1 MSFQIISE
9 RLKALQESNTQLKEL
24 IERLATINFQPGSV
38 PLGGD
43 DDGEENVM
51 QELAAEIHQLIR
63 EEEEDFELLNEEVE
77 ELDGGKRGSE
87 MEQQKGELKGAVMR
101 GRREL
106 KLCQTSFRKAQITA
120 KRSLEA
126 AQRAERDLLLQSYLE
141 PRSDTSSPAPGQHR
155 RTQQNIELS
164 KDEKTVNASSDV
176 TIALRRTHDMMASE
190 LARSK
195 FAHET
200 LNESTAALAQLSET
214 YSTLDTLLSSSKN
227 LLGTLLRSQ
236 KSDTWYLETAF
247 YILLTTIVWLVWRRL
262 LYGPTWWLVWFPMK
276 MFIKGWMGVFTTM
289 GLLGGDLPS
298 SSVSVGVSPVLSSVV
313 NQATVVHSSG
323 TRGPRPTGGPP
334 GAQHVQVGGG
344 GRGAPMRQGQGS
356 VPERSGESVSEQVGR
371 IIDESQ
377 NHEGADET
385 SVKDSQEGE
394 QVSEEA
400 EPRNPKKRMWE
411 EPVEAEKEA
420 QKKHDEL

>member
-1 MSFQIISE
+1 MSFEIISE
-9 RLKALQESNTQLKEL
+9 RLKALQESNNQLKEL
-24 IERLATINFQPGSV
+24 INRLATINFQPGSV

-43 DDGEENVM
+43 DEENVM
-51 QELAAEIHQLIR
+51 QELAAEIHSLIR

-77 ELDGGKRGSE
+77 ELDEGRRGSE
-87 MEQQKGELKGAVMR
+87 MERQKVEFKGAVVR

-106 KLCQTSFRKAQITA
+106 RSCQTSFRKAQITA

-141 PRSDTSSPAPGQHR
+141 PRSDTSSPAPGQQR
-155 RTQQNIELS
+155 RSQQNVELS
-164 KDEKTVNASSDV
+164 KEEKTVNASSDV
-176 TIALRRTHDMMASE
+176 TMALRRTHDMMASE

-276 MFIKGWMGVFTTM
+276 IFIRSWMGVFTFL
-289 GLLGGDLPS
+289 GLFGGDPES
-298 SSVSVGVSPVLSSVV
+298 ASVSAGVSPALSSVMS
-313 NQATVVHSSG
+313 QASVVHSSG

-334 GAQHVQVGGG
+334 ATQHVQVGGG
-344 GRGAPMRQGQGS
+344 GRGAPMRQGPGGVSESSGGS
-356 VPERSGESVSEQVGR
+356 MSEQVGK

-377 NHEGADET
+377 NQEDVEEKPAEDT
-385 SVKDSQEGE
+385 QEGE
-394 QVSEEA
+394 PISEEA

-411 EPVEAEKEA
+411 EPQEAEKEA
-420 QKKHDEL
+420 KKKHDEL

>member
-24 IERLATINFQPGSV
+24 IDRLATINFQPGSV
-38 PLGGD
+38 PLGGEE
-43 DDGEENVM
+43 DGEENVM
-51 QELAAEIHQLIR
+51 QELAAEIQQLIR
-63 EEEEDFELLNEEVE
+63 EEDEDFELLNEEVE
-77 ELDGGKRGSE
+77 ELDEGKRRGE
-87 MEQQKGELKGAVMR
+87 LEQQKLELKGAVMR
-101 GRREL
+101 GMREL
-106 KLCQTSFRKAQITA
+106 KLCQTSFRKAQISA

-141 PRSDTSSPAPGQHR
+141 PRSDTSSPAPGQTR
-155 RTQQNIELS
+155 RTQQNVELS

-176 TIALRRTHDMMASE
+176 TIALRRTHDMMAAE

-195 FAHET
+195 FAHEA

-276 MFIKGWMGVFTTM
+276 MFIKGWMGVFTAM
-289 GLLGGDLPS
+289 GLLGGDPS
-298 SSVSVGVSPVLSSVV
+298 SPSPSLSVSPVMSSVMSH
-313 NQATVVHSSG
+313 ATVVHSSG
-323 TRGPRPTGGPP
+323 TRGPRPTGGLP
-334 GAQHVQVGGG
+334 GAQHIHVGGG

-356 VPERSGESVSEQVGR
+356 VPERSEESVSDQVGR
-371 IIDESQ
+371 IIDESENQ
-377 NHEGADET
+377 DGSAEKPAEDPQ
-385 SVKDSQEGE
+385 DGE

-411 EPVEAEKEA
+411 EPKGAEEEER
-420 QKKHDEL
+420 KKHDEL

>member
-1 MSFQIISE
+1 MSFEMISE

-24 IERLATINFQPGSV
+24 INRLATINFQPGSV
-38 PLGGD
+38 PLGD
-43 DDGEENVM
+43 NDEENVM
-51 QELAAEIHQLIR
+51 QELAAEIHSLIR
-63 EEEEDFELLNEEVE
+63 EEEEDFDLLNEEVE
-77 ELDGGKRGSE
+77 ECDEGKRGSE
-87 MEQQKGELKGAVMR
+87 MESQKVELKGAVMR

-106 KLCQTSFRKAQITA
+106 RLCQAQFRKAQILA
-120 KRSLEA
+120 KRSLVA

-141 PRSDTSSPAPGQHR
+141 PRSGNSSPAPGQQR
-155 RTQQNIELS
+155 RNQQNIELS

-176 TIALRRTHDMMASE
+176 TMALRRTHDMMAAE

-247 YILLTTIVWLVWRRL
+247 YILVTTIGWLVWRRL

-276 MFIKGWMGVFTTM
+276 IFIRSWMGVFTFL
-289 GLLGGDLPS
+289 GLFGGDPEKEAA
-298 SSVSVGVSPVLSSVV
+298 SVSVSPLMSSMVS
-313 NQATVVHSSG
+313 QATVIHSSG
-323 TRGPRPTGGPP
+323 TRGSRATGGPP
-334 GAQHVQVGGG
+334 NSQHVQAGGG
-344 GRGAPMRQGQGS
+344 GEDAFVGHHQGS
-356 VPERSGESVSEQVGR
+356 VSASSEESMSEQVGK
-371 IIDESQ
+371 IVDEIQ
-377 NHEGADET
+377 NHEGAEEAPAENP
-385 SVKDSQEGE
+385 QEE
-394 QVSEEA
+394 EPVSEEA

-411 EPVEAEKEA
+411 EPPQKAEQQA